1 MLIEH
6 VSAVDTDENDLPP
19 PAPKI
24 EKRMIATAVVLGVCA
39 GFPYASPAYKA
50 AGGYPVLGIMFG
62 GSTFIAYGAAATWG
76 WHHLQREIH
85 HRLQTGQFDSNYAI
99 ARAVGACAM
108 ACLSGGMNF
117 SIAHRYNNR
126 SLFYP
131 TLAFVNWYGLD
142 ASGYYKI
149 INYIT
154 GSEPPAPVRAESDKE
169 RFLKKAIMIFP
180 IGNLVVNSYLSFKSG
195 KELTHNDFAA
205 LPFAVLALSTFAL
218 DIFSAYELIDQV
230 FADSDETLESQY
242 SLLSRLLFKVM
253 SLSIVLFATSSDAFI
268 ASDSFDHSAAGNVL
282 AGLAI
287 GSGFILG
294 KYLLDDLTK
303 QLFFNKKPIMQ
314 LQPISEEQQRL
325 LLSSAASSNGYN
337 HV

>member
-1 MLIEH
+1 
-6 VSAVDTDENDLPP
+6 
-19 PAPKI
+19 
-24 EKRMIATAVVLGVCA
+24 
-39 GFPYASPAYKA
+39 
-50 AGGYPVLGIMFG
+50 
-62 GSTFIAYGAAATWG
+62 
-76 WHHLQREIH
+76 
-85 HRLQTGQFDSNYAI
+85 
-99 ARAVGACAM
+99 
-108 ACLSGGMNF
+108 
-117 SIAHRYNNR
+117 
-126 SLFYP
+126 
-131 TLAFVNWYGLD
+131 
-142 ASGYYKI
+142 
-149 INYIT
+149 
-154 GSEPPAPVRAESDKE
+154 
-169 RFLKKAIMIFP
+169 
-180 IGNLVVNSYLSFKSG
+180 
-195 KELTHNDFAA
+195 
-205 LPFAVLALSTFAL
+205 VLALSTFAL